1 MFRCLASHTHMHP
14 LLHMFVLQLHALRR
28 LYGSNVCGEG
38 GEYES
43 LTLDCPLFTRGR
55 IVLDS
60 WQAVTVS
67 EDSMAPVALLHPT
80 AFHVEPKQPPAETG
94 SPAAE
99 AHAAAGAAGAEV
111 IEVPPDWWP
120 PAAQQAGEA
129 VGGAAAGAAEA
140 ALDVQLSTVH
150 GRQYCSLTASVAAAP
165 AGASLDLTSAAGTA
179 AALSAALRRI
189 SDALPSLGLDWPS
202 SLFVHLYVPS
212 MAQFGAANAAY
223 AAFLPAINPP
233 SRATVELGA
242 NAELALVVEVLF
254 ARWARLGFVGGVR
267 GWQSWSPRLC
277 SLGGGAIRLW
287 AVSSW
292 LQAGQTNPCNR
303 TPVCI
308 PRRRQPEG
316 RRVLHVQSISEW
328 APSCIGP
335 YSQATRH
342 RGLALFA
349 GQVSAG
355 MKIWRPA
362 MAAMSA

>member
-1 MFRCLASHTHMHP
+1 M
-14 LLHMFVLQLHALRR
+14 QLHALRR

-80 AFHVEPKQPPAETG
+80 AFHVEPKQPAAG
-94 SPAAE
+94 S
-99 AHAAAGAAGAEV
+99 HAAAGEAAAAVAAEV

-120 PAAQQAGEA
+120 PAAQLAEKA
-129 VGGAAAGAAEA
+129 AGGATDAAAETE
-140 ALDVQLSTVH
+140 LNVQLSAVE
-150 GRQYCSLTASVAAAP
+150 GRLYCSLTASVAASP
-165 AGASLDLTSAAGTA
+165 ADGDLDLTSAAGTA

-189 SDALPSLGLDWPS
+189 SDALPGMGLDWGS

-233 SRATVELGA
+233 SRATVELGG

-254 ARWARLGFVGGVR
+254 ARWAQLV
-267 GWQSWSPRLC
+267 
-277 SLGGGAIRLW
+277 
-287 AVSSW
+287 W
-292 LQAGQTNPCNR
+292 LQDACKLVLLACSGRLPAPQHRWWRVLSASSSLPPSPC
-303 TPVCI
+303 
-308 PRRRQPEG
+308 RQPEG

-342 RGLALFA
+342 SGLALFA
-349 GQVSAG
+349 GQVRDTWGGCLFG
-355 MKIWRPA
+355 M
-362 MAAMSA
+362 MGL

>member
-1 MFRCLASHTHMHP
+1 M
-14 LLHMFVLQLHALRR
+14 
-28 LYGSNVCGEG
+28 CGEG

-43 LTLDCPLFTRGR
+43 LTLDCPLFTRGC

-80 AFHVEPKQPPAETG
+80 AFHVEPKQPAAG
-94 SPAAE
+94 SQTAAGE
-99 AHAAAGAAGAEV
+99 AAAAVTAEV

-120 PAAQQAGEA
+120 PPAQLAEKAA
-129 VGGAAAGAAEA
+129 GGAADVAAEA
-140 ALDVQLSTVH
+140 ELNVQLSAVE

-165 AGASLDLTSAAGTA
+165 AGGDLDLTSSAGTA
-179 AALSAALRRI
+179 GALSAALRRI
-189 SDALPSLGLDWPS
+189 SDALPGVGLDWGS

-233 SRATVELGA
+233 SRATVELGG

-254 ARWARLGFVGGVR
+254 ARWAQLVWLWDACILV
-267 GWQSWSPRLC
+267 LLAC
-277 SLGGGAIRLW
+277 SGQPPVPQCLHNGGGSPSA
-287 AVSSW
+287 SSS
-292 LQAGQTNPCNR
+292 LPPSPC
-303 TPVCI
+303 
-308 PRRRQPEG
+308 RQPEG

-342 RGLALFA
+342 SGLALFA
-349 GQVSAG
+349 GQVG
-355 MKIWRPA
+355 DTWGGCLFVVMGL
-362 MAAMSA
+362 